1 MTLDY
6 QIHRIKGRVEASGE
20 LHWYGANGYWK
31 VEILGFGR
39 SKATAIESA
48 EAMAMAAR
56 ARVALQ
62 IATLELNRVLDLKEN
77 VGA

>member
-20 LHWYGANGYWK
+20 LHWYGADGYWK

-48 EAMAMAAR
+48 EAMAAR

-77 VGA
+77 VRA